1 MRNEFKTLALA
12 GVALGL
18 VAATPLAR
26 PELGAWGVDLTA
38 RDMAVKPGDDF
49 AKFANGTWQAKTE
62 IAPDRTRAGAF
73 IALQDRAEA
82 DVRAIVEGI
91 ATNPGA
97 TPAERKISD
106 LYASWMDEASIDAAG
121 AKPLAPYLAT
131 IAAVKDR
138 AGLIRLFASADYAAP
153 TAAIG
158 LRPDID
164 DPTHYA
170 VSVRQGTLGLP
181 GRDYYLEKGEKFDA
195 IRAAYRAYLT
205 QIATL
210 AGLSDAGGR
219 ADRMIALETRIATD
233 QWAPAQRRDVTKT
246 TNRMTVAE
254 LTALAPRADWALWLQ
269 AKGLGAPARLIVGE
283 KSAIAASTKLLEEVP
298 IDQWKDYVALRFVSD
313 HAQYLSRP
321 FDDARFAFFGK
332 ALADQPRQRDRWK
345 RGVALVNGALGEE
358 VGRLYVA
365 KHFPPEAE
373 RQMAEL
379 ISDLRAAYG
388 ELIAKASWM
397 DEPTRKE
404 ALVKLAAFDPRIGH
418 PATYIDYSDLKIE
431 RGDLLGN
438 AIRSDRFDW
447 ALQLKRF
454 PKPVDRSL
462 WSMTPQTV
470 NAYYSPPM
478 NQITFPAAI
487 LRPPFFDPAAD
498 PAVNY
503 GAIAVVIGHEM
514 GHGFDDQGRQ
524 YDASGKLRD
533 WWTKE
538 SAASYTGR
546 ADRLAAQYD
555 RYEPLPGLHVNGRL
569 TLGENL
575 GDLGGIQAGYTAY
588 QRYLAR
594 HGKARTIDGLTGDQR
609 FFMAYAQ
616 VWRAKARDGFL
627 RNQVLTDPHSPES
640 IRINGIVRNFD
651 PWYAAFGV
659 KPGDLLY
666 LAPAERVRVW

>member
-1 MRNEFKTLALA
+1 MRNDFKILALA
-12 GVALGL
+12 GAALAL
-18 VAATPLAR
+18 VAAAPLAR
-26 PELGAWGVDLTA
+26 PELGSWGVDLTA
-38 RDMAVKPGDDF
+38 RDTKVKPGDDF
-49 AKFANGTWQAKTE
+49 SAYANGTWLAHTE

-73 IALQDRAEA
+73 ITLADRAEA
-82 DVRAIVEGI
+82 DVRTIVEGI
-91 ATNPGA
+91 AANPQA
-97 TPAERKISD
+97 TPAERKVSD
-106 LYASWMDEASIDAAG
+106 LYASWMDESAIDAAG
-121 AKPLAPYLAT
+121 AKPLALYLAT
-131 IAAVKDR
+131 IAAVRDQ
-138 AGLIRLFASADYAAP
+138 AGLMRLFASPDYASP
-153 TAAIG
+153 TASVGI
-158 LRPDID
+158 RPDVD

-170 VSVRQGTLGLP
+170 VAVRQGTLGMP
-181 GRDYYLEKGEKFDA
+181 SRDYYLAKGEKYDA

-210 AGLSDAGGR
+210 AGLSDPAGR
-219 ADRMIALETRIATD
+219 ADRTIALETRIATD

-254 LTALAPRADWALWLQ
+254 LQALAPQTDWAGWLQ
-269 AKGLGAPARLIVGE
+269 AQELGTPSRLIVGE
-283 KSAIAASTKLLEEVP
+283 TTAIAANSRLLADVP
-298 IDQWKDYVALRFVSD
+298 LDQWKDYVALRFVSD

-321 FDDARFAFFGK
+321 FDDAKFAFFGK
-332 ALADQPRQRDRWK
+332 ALADQPQQRDRWK
-345 RGVALVNGALGEE
+345 RGVALVNSALGEE

-365 KHFPPEAE
+365 KTFPPEAE

-379 ISDLRAAYG
+379 IGDLRAAYG
-388 ELIAKASWM
+388 ELIRKASWM

-404 ALVKLAAFDPRIGH
+404 ALIKLAAFDPRIGH
-418 PATYIDYSDLKIE
+418 PATYIDYSDLKID

-438 AIRSDRFDW
+438 AVRADRFQW
-447 ALQLKRF
+447 ALQLKRY
-454 PKPVDRSL
+454 PKPVDRTL

-503 GAIAVVIGHEM
+503 GGIAAVIGHEM

-524 YDASGKLRD
+524 YDAQGRLRD
-533 WWTKE
+533 WWTKQ

-588 QRYLAR
+588 QRYQAR
-594 HGKARTIDGLTGDQR
+594 HGKAKPIDGLTGDQR
-609 FFMAYAQ
+609 FFLAYAQ
-616 VWRAKARDGFL
+616 IWRAKARDGY
-627 RNQVLTDPHSPES
+627 RRQQILTDPHSPEE
-640 IRINGIVRNFD
+640 IRINGIVRNLD
-651 PWYAAFGV
+651 PWYTAFAV
-659 KPGDLLY
+659 KPGDSLY
-666 LAPAERVRVW
+666 LPPAERVRVW